1 MAVTVDRGKCSGCG
15 TCVDICPTEAIKV
28 IDNFAHVTEAD
39 CADCGTCVD
48 ECPEKAL
55 LLP

>member
-1 MAVTVDRGKCSGCG
+1 VAVSVDRGKCSGCG

-28 IDNFAHVTEAD
+28 VDNYALIVEAD